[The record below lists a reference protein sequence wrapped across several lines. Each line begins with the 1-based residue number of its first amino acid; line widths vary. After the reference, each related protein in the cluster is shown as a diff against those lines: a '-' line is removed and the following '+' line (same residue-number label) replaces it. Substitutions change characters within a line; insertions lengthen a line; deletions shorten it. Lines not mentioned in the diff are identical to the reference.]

1 MIWRSGVLTAW
12 HTNQSSHPADSCV
25 NREASKEEEEEEEVV
40 VSGRER
46 ETSLSKFIIFIVCDL
61 ISKFSRLSGAT
72 AINMKNEIA
81 CHFFSHQAQNF
92 QEPRE

>member
-1 MIWRSGVLTAW
+1 MTAW
-12 HTNQSSHPADSCV
+12 HSNQSSHSADSCV

-40 VSGRER
+40 VSGRETQRER
-46 ETSLSKFIIFIVCDL
+46 ETSFSKFIIFIVWDP
-61 ISKFSRLSGAT
+61 ISKFSRLSGAK

-81 CHFFSHQAQNF
+81 CHFFSHQAQKF